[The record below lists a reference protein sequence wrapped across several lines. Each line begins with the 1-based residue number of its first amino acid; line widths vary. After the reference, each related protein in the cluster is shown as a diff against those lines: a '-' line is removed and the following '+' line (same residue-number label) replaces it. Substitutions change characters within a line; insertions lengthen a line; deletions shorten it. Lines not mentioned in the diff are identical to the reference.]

1 MRKRT
6 PGQWQRYLDKI
17 FSLAVRARGKCERC
31 GRSQGVK
38 LETAHIYTRSYKE
51 GRWLFL
57 NIFCLCSSCHR
68 WTHDR
73 PLEFAE
79 FIISKLG
86 KEKAKFLMEKIRP
99 SKQWSEEDY
108 LEIERLIEEK
118 LKYYESQ

>member
-1 MRKRT
+1 MKRT
-6 PGQWQRYLDKI
+6 ATQWRNRLDKL

-31 GRSQGVK
+31 GRFKGVK

-79 FIISKLG
+79 FIIKKLG
-86 KEKAKFLMEKIRP
+86 KEDSKFLMEKIRP
-99 SKQWSEEDY
+99 SRQWSEEDY
-108 LEIERLIEEK
+108 LKIESLIEEEIKK
-118 LKYYESQ
+118 LT